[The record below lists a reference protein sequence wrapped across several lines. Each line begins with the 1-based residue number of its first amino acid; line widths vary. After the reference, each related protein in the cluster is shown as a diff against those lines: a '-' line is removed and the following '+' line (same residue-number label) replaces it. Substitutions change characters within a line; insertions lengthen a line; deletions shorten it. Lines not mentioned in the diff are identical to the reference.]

1 LGPAQCAMDLGD
13 GSERGEYV
21 NQDYI
26 LTKLGRPHRNINIM
40 YCYYPLDQGWP
51 ARASE
56 IATDSKVTFAW
67 DYAYDDYFPYRGGI
81 GGNVEGEPFI
91 YMRDIRRHGQDV
103 TLTLT
108 MDCALSDDH
117 LIQIARELKPFG
129 RMHLRIN
136 HEATG
141 TWFAFNKRYSY
152 QEVAGFFVR
161 FHRII
166 KQEAP
171 HIQTILCVGG
181 RGKDGGEEMPYEKE
195 FTEAIQTADIWSG
208 DYYLALHWGWPYDVA
223 ETGGNSHK
231 RVTVEQVYEVN
242 RWTFDRFKKC
252 NQGQPK
258 PLVISE
264 LNTDGDVTGPYDQ
277 AEMMRDFYLKLK
289 AESATWLTGVTFY
302 QFRDRGRLALE
313 IEDPNHPEVG
323 IEQPILPVYRDI
335 IHDPYFRPTLTIKE
349 PVTLPAKIRWGSFED
364 SDGLALPLFLS
375 QNPVFCEVSFEETG
389 LNLIME
395 LNGWW
400 FYKKPGVKTIDL
412 MPAFYQKPLK
422 GPEELIFKIFA
433 PPATGE
439 NDPSQGPDWAINYYT
454 EIHQLP
460 EFRIRYQPIE
470 TEYYDP
476 TPEANQTENSEIE

>member
-1 LGPAQCAMDLGD
+1 MDLGD

-26 LTKLGRPHRNINIM
+26 LAKLGRPHRNINLM

-56 IATDSKVTFAW
+56 IPTDSEVIYAW
-67 DYAYDDYFPYRGGI
+67 DYAYDDYFPYQGGI
-81 GGNVEGEPFI
+81 GGNTEGEPFTC
-91 YMRDIRRHGQDV
+91 MRDIRRHGQDV

-108 MDCALSDDH
+108 IDCATPDEH

-152 QEVAGFFVR
+152 QEVANFFVR

-171 HIQTILCVGG
+171 QIQTILCIGG
-181 RGKDGGEEMPYEKE
+181 RGKSGGAEMPYEQE

-208 DYYLALHWGWPYDVA
+208 DYYLALHWGWPYDIA

-231 RVTVEQVYEVN
+231 RVTVDEVYEIN
-242 RWTFDRFKKC
+242 RWSLDRFIC
-252 NQGQPK
+252 RNQGAIK

-264 LNTDGDVTGPYDQ
+264 LNADGDVTGPYEQ

-289 AESATWLTGVTFY
+289 VESATWLTGVTFY

-313 IEDPNHPEVG
+313 IEDPNHAEIG
-323 IEQPILPVYRDI
+323 IEQPILAVYRDI
-335 IHDPYFRPTLTIKE
+335 IHDPYFMPSISVGE
-349 PVTLPAKIRWGSFED
+349 AVTLPIRLRWGSFED
-364 SDGLALPLFLS
+364 SDGLAIPLSLS
-375 QNPVFCEVSFEETG
+375 QNPVFCEVTFEESG
-389 LNLIME
+389 LNLILE

-422 GPEELIFKIFA
+422 EPSELIFKLFA

-439 NDPSQGPDWAINYYT
+439 NDPSQGADWAINYYT
-454 EIHQLP
+454 EIHRLP

-470 TEYYDP
+470 TGHYDP
-476 TPEANQTENSEIE
+476 TREQNEPQETKPEEGVAG

>member
-1 LGPAQCAMDLGD
+1 MA
-13 GSERGEYV
+13 
-21 NQDYI
+21 
-26 LTKLGRPHRNINIM
+26 KLGRPHRNINLM
-40 YCYYPLDQGWP
+40 YCYYPFDKGWP

-56 IATDSKVTFAW
+56 LNRDATVTFAW
-67 DYAYDDYFPYRGGI
+67 DYPYDDYFPYRGGI
-81 GGNVEGEPFI
+81 GGSTEGEPFTF
-91 YMRDIRRHGQDV
+91 MRDIRRHGQDV

-108 MDCALSDDH
+108 IDCAVPDEH
-117 LIQIARELKPFG
+117 LIQIAKELKPFG

-152 QEVAGFFVR
+152 QEVASFFVR

-171 HIQTILCVGG
+171 QIQTILCIGG
-181 RGKDGGEEMPYEKE
+181 KGKDGMEEMPYEQE
-195 FTEAIQTADIWSG
+195 FTEAIQAADIWSG

-231 RVTVEQVYEVN
+231 RLTVDHVYEAN
-242 RWTFDRFKKC
+242 RWSFERFKQR
-252 NQGQPK
+252 NHGAAK

-264 LNTDGDVTGPYDQ
+264 LNADGDVTGPYVQ

-313 IEDPNHPEVG
+313 IEDPNHPDVG
-323 IEQPILPVYRDI
+323 IEQPVLAVYREI
-335 IHDPYFRPTLTIKE
+335 IHDPYFMPLLSIGE
-349 PVTLPAKIRWGSFED
+349 QVTLPAKLRWGSFED
-364 SDGLALPLFLS
+364 SDGLALPIFLS

-395 LNGWW
+395 FNGWW

-412 MPAFYQKPLK
+412 MPAFYHKPWK
-422 GPEELIFKIFA
+422 GPGEILFKIFA
-433 PPATGE
+433 PPPTGE
-439 NDPSQGPDWAINYYT
+439 NDPSQGPDWSINYYT
-454 EIHQLP
+454 EIHRLP

-470 TEYYDP
+470 TGYYDP
-476 TPEANQTENSEIE
+476 TSKVNEAKNNVVEESS